1 MPRFNT
7 IAELHHILY
16 DINCNCVFIT
26 ENWLTAY
33 ISHGL
38 LDPKTNF
45 NIVYHE
51 SSNFAVC
58 RYFATFM
65 WQYFRSAWCY
75 SHVLGHA
82 SSPTRTVYVDV
93 TFTRS
98 KVKVKVTYHLNFRQ
112 LPINAHFQVYL
123 LHHFRVELKT
133 DGWYWQYGTWSTAC
147 QRPIFEFPSRKGITR
162 VQTSRN
168 VDISRHSNGHIFQY

>member
-45 NIVYHE
+45 NIVHKDRINDRG
-51 SSNFAVC
+51 SGVC
-58 RYFATFM
+58 ALIKNT
-65 WQYFRSAWCY
+65 Y
-75 SHVLGHA
+75 SVAL
-82 SSPTRTVYVDV
+82 
-93 TFTRS
+93 
-98 KVKVKVTYHLNFRQ
+98 
-112 LPINAHFQVYL
+112 
-123 LHHFRVELKT
+123 LKT
-133 DGWYWQYGTWSTAC
+133 
-147 QRPIFEFPSRKGITR
+147 K
-162 VQTSRN
+162 
-168 VDISRHSNGHIFQY
+168 FQLCPARESAREQVCNLLASC